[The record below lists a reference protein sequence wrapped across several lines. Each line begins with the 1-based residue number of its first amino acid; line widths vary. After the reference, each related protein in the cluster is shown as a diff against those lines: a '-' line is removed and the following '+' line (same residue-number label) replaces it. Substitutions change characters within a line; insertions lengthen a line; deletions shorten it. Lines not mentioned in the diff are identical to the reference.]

1 METNGETPDPSAPR
15 GVLLDLDGVLYV
27 GDRLLPG
34 ARETLEWLEARGIQR
49 RFLTN
54 TSTKS
59 VGELVEKLKGLG
71 IGVEE
76 GEVFSAVSATRA
88 YLEEACGG
96 NPGKTRVALL
106 IRDAAKADFA
116 DFAEPEGT
124 EEADFVVVGD
134 IGAAWSYDLLNRV
147 FRMIMN
153 GACLVA
159 MHRNRYW
166 EGDDG
171 LRMDIGAFVAGL
183 EYVTGKKAVV
193 VGKPSEAF
201 FGLALSSMGLEKE
214 EVVMVGDDVSSDI
227 GGSQAAGVRGV
238 LVRTGKYREGDES
251 ESDPPPAAVIDS
263 IADLPDCI
271 ESGLGGE

>member
-1 METNGETPDPSAPR
+1 MKKNGERPGPSAPR

-34 ARETLEWLEARGIQR
+34 ARETLGWLEARGIQR

-59 VGELVEKLKGLG
+59 VGELVEKLNRLGLT
-71 IGVEE
+71 VQED
-76 GEVFSAVSATRA
+76 EVFSAVSATRA

-96 NPGKTRVALL
+96 NPGETRVALL
-106 IRDAAKADFA
+106 IRDAAKEDFA
-116 DFAEPEGT
+116 GFAEGT
-124 EEADFVVVGD
+124 EEADYVVVGD

-153 GACLVA
+153 GARLVA

-201 FGLALSSMGLEKE
+201 FGLALSSMRMEKG

-227 GGSQAAGVRGV
+227 GGSQAAGIRGV

-251 ESDPPPAAVIDS
+251 ETDPPPAAVIDS
-263 IADLPDCI
+263 IADLPEWI
-271 ESGLGGE
+271 ERGLGGD